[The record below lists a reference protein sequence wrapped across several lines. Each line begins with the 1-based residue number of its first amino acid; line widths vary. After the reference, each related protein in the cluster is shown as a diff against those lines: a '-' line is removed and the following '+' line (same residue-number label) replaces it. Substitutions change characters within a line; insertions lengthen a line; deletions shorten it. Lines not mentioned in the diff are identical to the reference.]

1 MTSQSHPAP
10 KYYALKE
17 QLRALAAQGEPGTL
31 LPTERAL
38 AAEYGTSRTTVRQA
52 IAELVAEGVLDRIQG
67 HGTFVAHNRPTY
79 VRQLTSFSEDA
90 AAQGLRS
97 SSRLIGI
104 SSVPAEGEA
113 AQRLQVE
120 PGTVLTRVERI
131 RLINEEP
138 LAHETALLPGELP
151 DLAAAL
157 ESTGSL
163 YAALQESYG
172 VRITD
177 AEDTVQT
184 RLAGP
189 DEVRL
194 LGLEMGFPLLVIH
207 RLGLAGEQPAEW
219 TCSVFRGDRFRFQ
232 ARRHRD

>member
-10 KYYALKE
+10 KYYVLKE
-17 QLRALAAQGEPGTL
+17 QLRALAAEGEPGTL

-38 AAEYGTSRTTVRQA
+38 AAGYGTSRTTVRQA

-104 SSVPAEGEA
+104 STVPAEGEA

-120 PGTVLTRVERI
+120 PGTALTRVERI

-138 LAHETALLPGELP
+138 LAHEAALLPGELP
-151 DLAAAL
+151 ELAGAL
-157 ESTGSL
+157 DRTGSL
-163 YAALQESYG
+163 YSALQESYG

-184 RLAGP
+184 QLAGP

>member
-10 KYYALKE
+10 KYYVLKE

-97 SSRLIGI
+97 SSRLLGI
-104 SSVPAEGEA
+104 STVPAEGEA
-113 AQRLQVE
+113 AQQLQVE
-120 PGTVLTRVERI
+120 PGTALTRVERI
-131 RLINEEP
+131 RFINEEP

-151 DLAAAL
+151 DLAEAL
-157 ESTGSL
+157 DRTGSL

-219 TCSVFRGDRFRFQ
+219 TCSAFRGDRFRFQ

>member
-10 KYYALKE
+10 KYYVLKE
-17 QLRALAAQGEPGTL
+17 RLRALASEGDPGTL
-31 LPTERAL
+31 MPTERAL

-90 AAQGLRS
+90 EAQGLRS

-104 SSVPAEGEA
+104 STVPAEGEA
-113 AQRLQVE
+113 ALRLNVE
-120 PGTVLTRVERI
+120 PGTALTRVERV
-131 RLINEEP
+131 RLIDEEP
-138 LAHETALLPGELP
+138 LAHETALLSGELP
-151 DLAAAL
+151 GLADAL
-157 ESTGSL
+157 DRTGSL

-189 DEVRL
+189 EDVRL
-194 LGLEMGFPLLVIH
+194 LGLEMGFPLLVIQ
-207 RLGLAGEQPAEW
+207 RLGFAGGRPAEW
-219 TCSVFRGDRFRFQ
+219 TYSVFRGDRFRFQ